1 MTVTKETVGP
11 RDTSSQTHWLSKL
24 QAQTQAHMTLGG
36 VALHPGSPHPTPPLF
51 PPLRVA
57 STKQSWPPGRSCPS
71 HPRARTGPRL
81 LPCQGVRYLPLC
93 LFPQVHGHLC
103 DQSPSLAHTCLAA
116 HPAGEVG
123 LPATSFV
130 IPEPGKPDPH
140 LTPSFPPSD
149 KSIKQSLDTLSSE
162 NIHTQDPEIQ
172 CHLLQE
178 AFLDPPGSPTRPRT
192 SPLV

>member
-1 MTVTKETVGP
+1 MG
-11 RDTSSQTHWLSKL
+11 
-24 QAQTQAHMTLGG
+24 GG
-36 VALHPGSPHPTPPLF
+36 VFYTDTIPCRALTAGQKGDNRHTYDRDKGKSGSTRHKFTNTLAQQAAGADTGPHDTWRGCPPSWNPHPTPPLC

-57 STKQSWPPGRSCPS
+57 STEQSWPPGRSCPS

-149 KSIKQSLDTLSSE
+149 KSIKQSL
-162 NIHTQDPEIQ
+162 H
-172 CHLLQE
+172 
-178 AFLDPPGSPTRPRT
+178 
-192 SPLV
+192 